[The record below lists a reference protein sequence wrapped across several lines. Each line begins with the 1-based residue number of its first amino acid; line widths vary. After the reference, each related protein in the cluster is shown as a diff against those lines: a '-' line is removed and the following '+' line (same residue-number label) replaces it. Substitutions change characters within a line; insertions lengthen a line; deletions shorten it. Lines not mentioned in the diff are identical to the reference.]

1 MGFDKIFWGLL
12 FMFDFR
18 IQGFD
23 ILPDI
28 VGYFLIYSGLE
39 RLILKNEHFREARK
53 YALPLAVIS
62 ILDIYEI
69 KKPLTDPFDPG
80 AFFFLVIG
88 VIILII
94 NLLMI
99 YHLCSGIAEMARDEN
114 NSEIEITATKR
125 WKFYLLCINSHD
137 GLFIFKC
144 GFSFDNGTLVY
155 TYVYCFYCSISAIDG
170 IDETG
175 SPGFLNKSYN
185 LIKEKR

>member
-1 MGFDKIFWGLL
+1 MGFDRIFWGLL

-39 RLILKNEHFREARK
+39 KLAERNGHFGEARK

-69 KKPLTDPFDPG
+69 KRPLTGTFDPG
-80 AFFFLVIG
+80 TFFFLAIG

-99 YHLCSGIAEMARDEN
+99 YHVCSGIAEMARDKN
-114 NSEIEITATKR
+114 NSELEITATKR
-125 WKFYLLCINSHD
+125 WKFYLYVSIAMMVFLFLSAGFPPIMTI
-137 GLFIFKC
+137 LFIPLFIVSIASLGLLMGLMKQADQ
-144 GFSFDNGTLVY
+144 SF
-155 TYVYCFYCSISAIDG
+155 
-170 IDETG
+170 
-175 SPGFLNKSYN
+175 
-185 LIKEKR
+185 

>member
-1 MGFDKIFWGLL
+1 MGFDKIFWGFL

-39 RLILKNEHFREARK
+39 KLAERNEHFRKARK

-62 ILDIYEI
+62 ILDMYEI
-69 KKPLTDPFDPG
+69 KRPLTGTLDPST
-80 AFFFLVIG
+80 FFFLAIG

-99 YHLCSGIAEMARDEN
+99 YHVCSGIAEMARDKN
-114 NSEIEITATKR
+114 NSELEITATKR
-125 WKFYLLCINSHD
+125 WRFYLYVSIATMVFLFLSAGFPPIMAI
-137 GLFIFKC
+137 LFIPMFIV
-144 GFSFDNGTLVY
+144 SIASLVLLM
-155 TYVYCFYCSISAIDG
+155 G
-170 IDETG
+170 
-175 SPGFLNKSYN
+175 
-185 LIKEKR
+185 LIKQADQSF